1 MNEQYYLLQRQPAI
15 SKLSFVKT
23 TGKSSMIELH
33 AKKLKKR
40 NVLRLKEVLRI
51 KGDVIPTI
59 IKVGMV
65 PKIVHKSNTTQEDE
79 APISLLDI
87 KGDMVPKIVHKSN
100 TTQEDKA
107 PISLLDI
114 KGDMIPKIVH
124 KSNTTQEDEA
134 PISLLDSKLMNPV
147 IFSSYS
153 LLLISRQKLI
163 GFIKGLTSP
172 LKSIQK
178 FSFDSFPVCLGE
190 DQCLFIVEVSVM

>member
-59 IKVGMV
+59 IKVG
-65 PKIVHKSNTTQEDE
+65 
-79 APISLLDI
+79 
-87 KGDMVPKIVHKSN
+87 MVPKIVHKSN